1 MKDFFGQ
8 QKISE
13 FRLSEGRKLVVSL
26 IITLLFM
33 FVEIFGGLIT
43 KSIAL
48 ISDAFHM
55 FTHAFTI
62 SLSLFAIIITRKPP
76 CHHRTF
82 GLYRAEIL
90 AAFVNGLTL
99 LPISGLIIYYSIKRI
114 TNPAKI
120 LGLEMFVIAIL
131 GLFANIASIIILRKD
146 YKNNINIKSVFFHL
160 IGDALSSIAVIFAS
174 MLIVFKKWFIADP
187 IVSFGISLLIASWA
201 FSVLKESGKILLEM
215 APKGLDI
222 EKLGLELKENFP
234 EIAGISSVHIWSI
247 TSDMVVFSAHL
258 SIKGE
263 NLDQNEFIERVCGYL
278 QARYPIIEC
287 TIQIKV

>member
-1 MKDFFGQ
+1 MKDFIRTQ
-8 QKISE
+8 RISE
-13 FRLSEGRKLVVSL
+13 FRLSEGRKLLVSL
-26 IITLLFM
+26 MITLFFM
-33 FVEIFGGLIT
+33 LLEIFGGLIT
-43 KSIAL
+43 KSMAL

-62 SLSLFAIIITRKPP
+62 SIGLFAIIIARKPP

-99 LPISGLIIYYSIKRI
+99 FPISGLIIYYSIKRLL
-114 TNPAKI
+114 NPAKI

-146 YKNNINIKSVFFHL
+146 YKNNINIKSVFFHT
-160 IGDALSSIAVIFAS
+160 IGDALSSIAVLFAS
-174 MLIVFKKWFIADP
+174 MLIIFKKWFVVDP
-187 IVSFGISLLIASWA
+187 LVSFGISLLITSWA

-222 EKLGLELKENFP
+222 EKLSLELRENFP
-234 EIAGISSVHIWSI
+234 EIDEISRVHIWSI
-247 TSDMVVFSAHL
+247 TSDMLVFSAHL
-258 SIKGE
+258 SIRDKDL
-263 NLDQNEFIERVCGYL
+263 NQNEFIERVCGYL
-278 QARYPIIEC
+278 QAHYPIIEC
-287 TIQIKV
+287 TLQVKV

>member
-1 MKDFFGQ
+1 MKEIFYQ
-8 QKISE
+8 QEISE
-13 FRLSEGRKLVVSL
+13 FRFSEGRRLFISL
-26 IITLLFM
+26 IITLIFM
-33 FVEIFGGLIT
+33 FLEIFGGIIT

-62 SLSLFAIIITRKPP
+62 SLSLFAIIIARKPP

-90 AAFVNGLTL
+90 SAFVNGLTL
-99 LPISGLIIYYSIKRI
+99 LPISGLIIYFSIKRL
-114 TNPAKI
+114 TNPAKV
-120 LGLEMFVIAIL
+120 LGFEMFIIAIS

-160 IGDALSSIAVIFAS
+160 IGDALSSIAVLFAS
-174 MLIVFKKWFIADP
+174 VLIILKNWFIADP
-187 IVSFGISLLIASWA
+187 IVSFGISILIAKWS

-222 EKLGLELKENFP
+222 EKLSLELKENFP
-234 EIAGISSVHIWSI
+234 EIDEISSAHIWSI
-247 TSDMVVFSAHL
+247 TSDMLVFSAHL
-258 SIKGE
+258 SIKSE
-263 NLDQNEFIERVCGYL
+263 NFNQNEFLQRVCGYL
-278 QARYPIIEC
+278 QSRYPIIEC